1 MSRLSRAMKREQK
14 RAASAE
20 GPVAPTPI
28 DVRVPAAGPGAGTS
42 ASIGGVP
49 VTAAPGE
56 EIQRAVLTHLQ
67 RIAVAAGHPVYARVH
82 DERIGYVV
90 PLCVE
95 QDGSSRYTA
104 EPLRTDAP
112 RPAEAPLRS
121 AESVRPA
128 EPARPAEPV
137 RPAEPARPAEPVRE
151 QDAGLPQEDRA
162 TQVLRPSRAPEEDA
176 PPTFRLRTLSG
187 RTDDG
192 APGTVAPPLGEFG
205 PPPSMEAPASNAP
218 APGATA
224 PRVSAPGVSAPNAP
238 APDAQAS
245 NAPAPNAPGPGPS
258 APSAPAPDAPAP
270 GVSAPHTQTPGAP
283 SPNASSPAVP
293 SPDAIAVDPRPLPI
307 APAVQEPR
315 PPRAVPAAP
324 HTVPLRVSDPDP
336 QPAPPRG
343 YDAVAET
350 VLGDGPQPGASAD
363 ASPFAESM
371 ARVYDAVGA
380 GRTGEAAELVR
391 RTVAEA
397 SALLGTDHAEVLR
410 MRELAAY
417 IAYLAGEPERAF
429 GLSLDV
435 AWAYRRAGDAE
446 AAYSGLTGAA
456 TAWRAVRDP
465 ALGQDLGRNLLGLW
479 SDLVA
484 EGGPAAEEAEELE
497 SARARMDRLAARAA
511 RAGGTTGG

>member
-20 GPVAPTPI
+20 GPLAPAPI
-28 DVRVPAAGPGAGTS
+28 DVRVPAAGPGAGTC

-104 EPLRTDAP
+104 EPLRTEPP
-112 RPAEAPLRS
+112 RPAEAPMRS
-121 AESVRPA
+121 ADSVRPA
-128 EPARPAEPV
+128 EPARPVEPV
-137 RPAEPARPAEPVRE
+137 RPAEPVRE
-151 QDAGLPQEDRA
+151 QDAGLPDEDRA

-224 PRVSAPGVSAPNAP
+224 PGVSAPGVSAPNAP
-238 APDAQAS
+238 APNAQAS
-245 NAPAPNAPGPGPS
+245 NAPASNAPASNAPGS
-258 APSAPAPDAPAP
+258 DAPAP
-270 GVSAPHTQTPGAP
+270 GASASNTQAPGAP

-315 PPRAVPAAP
+315 PPRAGPAAP

-350 VLGDGPQPGASAD
+350 VLGDGTQPGASAD
-363 ASPFAESM
+363 ASPFAEPM

-511 RAGGTTGG
+511 RAGGTTG

>member
-28 DVRVPAAGPGAGTS
+28 DVRVPAAGPGAGTC

-238 APDAQAS
+238 APNAQAS

-511 RAGGTTGG
+511 RAGGTTG

>member
-14 RAASAE
+14 RAASAG
-20 GPVAPTPI
+20 GPMPPAPI
-28 DVRVPAAGPGAGTS
+28 DVRVPAAGPGAGTC

-67 RIAVAAGHPVYARVH
+67 RIAVAAGHPVYATVH

-90 PLCVE
+90 PLRVE

-104 EPLRTDAP
+104 EPLRTEPP
-112 RPAEAPLRS
+112 RTAEAP
-121 AESVRPA
+121 VPPA
-128 EPARPAEPV
+128 EPAREPE
-137 RPAEPARPAEPVRE
+137 AARPE
-151 QDAGLPQEDRA
+151 EDRA
-162 TQVLRPSRAPEEDA
+162 TQVLRLSRAPEEDA
-176 PPTFRLRTLSG
+176 TPTFRLRTLSG
-187 RTDDG
+187 RTDDA

-205 PPPSMEAPASNAP
+205 PPPSMEAPAPDTPAMDTP
-218 APGATA
+218 APTT
-224 PRVSAPGVSAPNAP
+224 P
-238 APDAQAS
+238 APDAM
-245 NAPAPNAPGPGPS
+245 
-258 APSAPAPDAPAP
+258 
-270 GVSAPHTQTPGAP
+270 
-283 SPNASSPAVP
+283 AVE
-293 SPDAIAVDPRPLPI
+293 PRPLPT
-307 APAVQEPR
+307 APAVPEPQ
-315 PPRAVPAAP
+315 PLPTAPAVPHADPLPVSAP
-324 HTVPLRVSDPDP
+324 DLDPLPVSAPDLDP

-343 YDAVAET
+343 FDAVAET
-350 VLGDGPQPGASAD
+350 VLGDGAQPGATAD
-363 ASPFAESM
+363 ASPFAEPM

-380 GRTGEAAELVR
+380 GRTGEAGELVR

-397 SALLGTDHAEVLR
+397 SALLGFDHAEVLR
-410 MRELAAY
+410 MRELASY

-446 AAYSGLTGAA
+446 AAYSGLQGAA

-465 ALGQDLGRNLLGLW
+465 ALGQDLGRDLLGLW
-479 SDLVA
+479 SALAA

-511 RAGGTTGG
+511 RAARPGGATGA

>member
-20 GPVAPTPI
+20 RTVPPAPI

-67 RIAVAAGHPVYARVH
+67 RIAVAAGHPVYATVH

-104 EPLRTDAP
+104 EPLRTEPP
-112 RPAEAPLRS
+112 RPPVAPAPS
-121 AESVRPA
+121 APSAPPE
-128 EPARPAEPV
+128 
-137 RPAEPARPAEPVRE
+137 
-151 QDAGLPQEDRA
+151 EDRA
-162 TQVLRPSRAPEEDA
+162 TQVLRPARAPEEEA
-176 PPTFRLRTLSG
+176 PPTRRLRTLSG
-187 RTDDG
+187 RTDEA
-192 APGTVAPPLGEFG
+192 APGTVAPPLGQFG
-205 PPPSMEAPASNAP
+205 PPPSMEAPAQSAPWPDAMAQEPQPLPTAP
-218 APGATA
+218 AA
-224 PRVSAPGVSAPNAP
+224 PERQSAASVQSP
-238 APDAQAS
+238 A
-245 NAPAPNAPGPGPS
+245 S
-258 APSAPAPDAPAP
+258 APSTD
-270 GVSAPHTQTPGAP
+270 
-283 SPNASSPAVP
+283 
-293 SPDAIAVDPRPLPI
+293 PLP
-307 APAVQEPR
+307 
-315 PPRAVPAAP
+315 
-324 HTVPLRVSDPDP
+324 VSDPDP
-336 QPAPPRG
+336 DPQPTPPRG
-343 YDAVAET
+343 FDAVAET
-350 VLGDGPQPGASAD
+350 VLGDGARPAATAD
-363 ASPFAESM
+363 TSPFAEPM
-371 ARVYDAVGA
+371 ARVYDAVGE
-380 GRTGEAAELVR
+380 GRTGEADELVR
-391 RTVAEA
+391 RTMAEA
-397 SALLGTDHAEVLR
+397 SALLGPDHTDVLR

-435 AWAYRRAGDAE
+435 ARAYRRAGDAE
-446 AAYSGLTGAA
+446 AAYSGLQGAA

-465 ALGQDLGRNLLGLW
+465 ALGQDLGRGLLGLW

-511 RAGGTTGG
+511 RAARAEGTTCAQDTP

>member
-20 GPVAPTPI
+20 RPVPPAPI
-28 DVRVPAAGPGAGTS
+28 DVRVPAAGPGAGIS

-67 RIAVAAGHPVYARVH
+67 RIAVAAGHPVYATVH

-104 EPLRTDAP
+104 EPLRTEPP
-112 RPAEAPLRS
+112 RPPVAP
-121 AESVRPA
+121 APPA
-128 EPARPAEPV
+128 PPE
-137 RPAEPARPAEPVRE
+137 
-151 QDAGLPQEDRA
+151 EDRA
-162 TQVLRPSRAPEEDA
+162 TQVLRPARAPEEEA
-176 PPTFRLRTLSG
+176 PPTRRLRTLSG
-187 RTDDG
+187 RTRTG
-192 APGTVAPPLGEFG
+192 EAAPGTVAPPLGQFG
-205 PPPSMEAPASNAP
+205 PPPSMEAPARSAP
-218 APGATA
+218 WPDAMAPEPQPLPTA
-224 PRVSAPGVSAPNAP
+224 PTAPERQSP
-238 APDAQAS
+238 ASVPSTA
-245 NAPAPNAPGPGPS
+245 S
-258 APSAPAPDAPAP
+258 APSTDP
-270 GVSAPHTQTPGAP
+270 
-283 SPNASSPAVP
+283 VP
-293 SPDAIAVDPRPLPI
+293 STDPLP
-307 APAVQEPR
+307 
-315 PPRAVPAAP
+315 
-324 HTVPLRVSDPDP
+324 VSDPDP

-343 YDAVAET
+343 FDAVAET
-350 VLGDGPQPGASAD
+350 VLGDGPRPGATAD
-363 ASPFAESM
+363 TSPFAEPM
-371 ARVYDAVGA
+371 ARVYDAVGE
-380 GRTGEAAELVR
+380 GRTGEADELVR
-391 RTVAEA
+391 RTMAEA
-397 SALLGTDHAEVLR
+397 SALLGPDHTDVLR

-435 AWAYRRAGDAE
+435 ARAYHRAGDAE
-446 AAYSGLTGAA
+446 AAYSGLQGAA

-465 ALGQDLGRNLLGLW
+465 ALGQDLGRGLLGLW

-511 RAGGTTGG
+511 RAARAEGTTGAQDTP

>member
-20 GPVAPTPI
+20 RPVPPAPI
-28 DVRVPAAGPGAGTS
+28 DVRVPAAGPGAGTC

-67 RIAVAAGHPVYARVH
+67 RIAVAAGHPVYATVH

-104 EPLRTDAP
+104 EPLRTEPP
-112 RPAEAPLRS
+112 RPPAAP
-121 AESVRPA
+121 VP
-128 EPARPAEPV
+128 P
-137 RPAEPARPAEPVRE
+137 
-151 QDAGLPQEDRA
+151 LPPEEDRA
-162 TQVLRPSRAPEEDA
+162 TQVLRPSRERVPEEEA

-187 RTDDG
+187 RTDE
-192 APGTVAPPLGEFG
+192 AVPGTVAPPLGEFG
-205 PPPSMEAPASNAP
+205 PPPAME
-218 APGATA
+218 
-224 PRVSAPGVSAPNAP
+224 
-238 APDAQAS
+238 
-245 NAPAPNAPGPGPS
+245 APAPNAS
-258 APSAPAPDAPAP
+258 
-270 GVSAPHTQTPGAP
+270 
-283 SPNASSPAVP
+283 
-293 SPDAIAVDPRPLPI
+293 SPDARAVAPEPRPLPT
-307 APAVQEPR
+307 A
-315 PPRAVPAAP
+315 PAAP
-324 HTVPLRVSDPDP
+324 GRQSPPAVPPAHPLPLSVSDPDP
-336 QPAPPRG
+336 QPTPPRG
-343 YDAVAET
+343 FDAVAET
-350 VLGDGPQPGASAD
+350 VLGDGERPGATAG
-363 ASPFAESM
+363 ASPFAEPM
-371 ARVYDAVGA
+371 ARVYEAVGE
-380 GRTGEAAELVR
+380 GRTGEADELVR

-397 SALLGTDHAEVLR
+397 STQLGPDHGEVLR

-446 AAYSGLTGAA
+446 AAYSGLQGAA

-465 ALGQDLGRNLLGLW
+465 ALGQDLGRGLLGLW

-511 RAGGTTGG
+511 RAEGTTGA

>member
-14 RAASAE
+14 RATSAG
-20 GPVAPTPI
+20 GPMPPAPI
-28 DVRVPAAGPGAGTS
+28 DVRVPAAGPGAGTC

-67 RIAVAAGHPVYARVH
+67 RIAVAAGHPVDAMVH

-90 PLCVE
+90 PLRVE

-104 EPLRTDAP
+104 EPLRTEPP
-112 RPAEAPLRS
+112 RPAEAP
-121 AESVRPA
+121 VPPA
-128 EPARPAEPV
+128 EPAREPD
-137 RPAEPARPAEPVRE
+137 AARPE
-151 QDAGLPQEDRA
+151 EDRA
-162 TQVLRPSRAPEEDA
+162 TQVLRLSRAPEEDA

-187 RTDDG
+187 RTHDA

-205 PPPSMEAPASNAP
+205 PPPSMEAPAPGTPAADTLASNTPAPDTLASNTPAPDVVAAGPQPLPAVPAVPEPQPQPLPTAP
-218 APGATA
+218 AVRHADPL
-224 PRVSAPGVSAPNAP
+224 PVSAP
-238 APDAQAS
+238 D
-245 NAPAPNAPGPGPS
+245 
-258 APSAPAPDAPAP
+258 
-270 GVSAPHTQTPGAP
+270 
-283 SPNASSPAVP
+283 
-293 SPDAIAVDPRPLPI
+293 L
-307 APAVQEPR
+307 
-315 PPRAVPAAP
+315 
-324 HTVPLRVSDPDP
+324 DP

-343 YDAVAET
+343 FDAVAET
-350 VLGDGPQPGASAD
+350 VLGDGAQPAATAD
-363 ASPFAESM
+363 ASPFAEPM

-380 GRTGEAAELVR
+380 GRTGEAGELVR

-397 SALLGTDHAEVLR
+397 SALLGTDHTEVLR

-446 AAYSGLTGAA
+446 AAYSGLQGAA

-465 ALGQDLGRNLLGLW
+465 ALGQDLGRDLLGLW
-479 SDLVA
+479 SALMA

-511 RAGGTTGG
+511 RAARPEGATGA